1 MLGSNEASIDLIKMK
16 ETFTIE
22 AEILEALL
30 EGYNGN
36 PRMKLVMKT
45 EEHVYNGSVLGSP
58 YFQTGDTIEY
68 VCKRWDKIDRRNDM
82 LYEKVD
88 KDKIINKEF
97 PFKPN
102 EIRKKV
108 DGKTVYTFRP

>member
-1 MLGSNEASIDLIKMK
+1 MLGSNETSIDLIKMK

-30 EGYNGN
+30 EGNNGK
-36 PRMKLVMKT
+36 PSMKLVMKT
-45 EEHVYNGSVLGSP
+45 EEHVYNGSVLGSL
-58 YFQTGDTIEY
+58 YLQAGDTIEY
-68 VCKRWDKIDRRNDM
+68 VCKRWDKGDRMYDIV
-82 LYEKVD
+82 YEKVD
-88 KDKIINKEF
+88 KDKIINGEF